1 MHPTPRLDLVVL
13 KCSDFNFNLPHNRLW
28 LCFIYFRIFT
38 GLYMCVLNFCDASL
52 QKFKT
57 LEEPDPHP
65 TTIFLE
71 GHEGPETEND

>member
-1 MHPTPRLDLVVL
+1 MVLLLLLVVVL
-13 KCSDFNFNLPHNRLW
+13 KCSDFNFNLPQNRLW

-38 GLYMCVLNFCDASL
+38 GLLNLCDAPL
-52 QKFKT
+52 QD